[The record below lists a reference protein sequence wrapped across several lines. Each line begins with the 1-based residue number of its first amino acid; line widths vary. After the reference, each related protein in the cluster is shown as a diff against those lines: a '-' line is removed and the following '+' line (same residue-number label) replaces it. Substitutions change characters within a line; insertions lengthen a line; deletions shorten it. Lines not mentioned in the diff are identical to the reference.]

1 MSQAFD
7 VEAFIACV
15 PAHAVVKGMFWNDLH
30 KVARSVGA
38 ELPAARHTAFNDY
51 PLAEYMRAVAH
62 VARLTQPSEPV
73 LEGIRQLGKRAFVT
87 FSTSL
92 TGRVLLA
99 IAGRDLGATLNLVS
113 EAYKRSLSPGS
124 ARLGELR
131 EGYAIVELRDI
142 WNYPLA
148 YQVGVF
154 EETMAY
160 FGQRGTVQVR
170 SLSPCDTDYRLQWR

>member
-1 MSQAFD
+1 MTSAFD
-7 VEAFIACV
+7 VEAHIARV
-15 PAHAVVKGMFWNDLH
+15 PAHATVKGMSWNDLH

-38 ELPAARHTAFNDY
+38 ELPPGRRTTFNDY
-51 PLAEYMRAVAH
+51 PLAEYMRAVAEI
-62 VARLTQPSEPV
+62 ARLAQPSEPV
-73 LEGIRQLGKRAFVT
+73 LEGIRQVGKRAFLT

-131 EGYAIVELRDI
+131 EGRAIVELREI

-154 EETMAY
+154 EEAMAH
-160 FGQRGTVQVR
+160 FGHTGTVQVR
-170 SLSPCDTDYRLQWR
+170 SLSPCDADYLLQWR

>member
-1 MSQAFD
+1 MSHAFD
-7 VEAFIACV
+7 VEACVARV
-15 PAHAVVKGMFWNDLH
+15 PAHAMVKGMFWNDLH

-38 ELPAARHTAFNDY
+38 ELPAGRHTAFNDY
-51 PLAEYMRAVAH
+51 SLAEYMRAVAD
-62 VARLTQPSEPV
+62 VARLAHPSAPV

-113 EAYKRSLSPGS
+113 EAYKRSLSPGT
-124 ARLGELR
+124 ARLAEIR
-131 EGYAIVELRDI
+131 EGHAIVELRDI
-142 WNYPLA
+142 WNYPLS

-154 EETMAY
+154 EETMAH
-160 FGQRGTVQVR
+160 FGHRGTVQVR
-170 SLSPCDTDYRLQWR
+170 ALSPCDTDYLLQWR